1 MRQALHITLVIV
13 MVALTA
19 GCTGSPKNDK
29 GTGSG
34 HAIRPS
40 DTLHTKQVAMN
51 IYGYQPIRALQII
64 DSAII
69 VGNISEPQA
78 SLCRA
83 RIYSMSLMH
92 EQVDSLLG
100 GPTDVRLDSAQAED
114 RPRRHQH
121 TLRRTTLPVHR
132 QCHHPRTPLYQ
143 PQLRARD
150 DHGAFL
156 SVEGARGCRLLQG
169 QQARQDE
176 HLYPTTASGA
186 CRPTALGT
194 TREEHRADS
203 RRNWFHQQRLL
214 QQPFPPA
221 IRHVSIRLSS

>member
-1 MRQALHITLVIV
+1 MRQALYIILVIV

-29 GTGSG
+29 GTNAS

-100 GPTDVRLDSAQAED
+100 GPTDVRLDSAQAI
-114 RPRRHQH
+114 
-121 TLRRTTLPVHR
+121 
-132 QCHHPRTPLYQ
+132 
-143 PQLRARD
+143 
-150 DHGAFL
+150 G
-156 SVEGARGCRLLQG
+156 
-169 QQARQDE
+169 
-176 HLYPTTASGA
+176 
-186 CRPTALGT
+186 
-194 TREEHRADS
+194 
-203 RRNWFHQQRLL
+203 
-214 QQPFPPA
+214 
-221 IRHVSIRLSS
+221 